1 MLRFTV
7 LGSGSTGNA
16 TLIEASDG
24 VAARPTRVLV
34 DCGLTTR
41 ELARRLAMRNVC
53 LDDIDAVFVTH
64 EHSDHV
70 GCLRTLV
77 RKHRV
82 AVWTSEGT
90 WRGAG
95 LPYDG
100 AQRVLF
106 PPRSGRIEPP
116 ARFARDG
123 DVIRIGALELR
134 CFAVPHDA
142 NEPLQVVASDGDRKL
157 GIATDLGTPD
167 LMVVSHLQG
176 MHALVLESNHDEDM
190 LTNGPYPFF
199 LRRRIAGDFGHLGNA
214 QAAMLLRAVMH
225 DGLGQV
231 VAAHLSRHNNL
242 PELAAAGFANVLGRS
257 ADEISVAHPV
267 EGTPWLRVD

>member
-24 VAARPTRVLV
+24 TRRTRVLV
-34 DCGLTTR
+34 DCGLTAR
-41 ELARRLAMRNVC
+41 ELARRLALRDVC

-95 LPYDG
+95 WRTQG
-100 AQRVLF
+100 MHA
-106 PPRSGRIEPP
+106 PPC
-116 ARFARDG
+116 FARDG
-123 DVIRIGALELR
+123 DMIRIGALELR

-142 NEPLQVVASDGDRKL
+142 AEPLQVVASDGDRKL

-176 MHALVLESNHDEDM
+176 MHALVLESNHDEEM
-190 LTNGPYPFF
+190 LAGGPYPFF
-199 LRRRIAGDFGHLGNA
+199 LKRRIAGDFGHLGNA

-225 DGLGQV
+225 DGLGHV
-231 VAAHLSRHNNL
+231 VAAHLSRHNNM
-242 PELAAAGFANVLGRS
+242 PELAAAGFAQVLGWRAEEIHV
-257 ADEISVAHPV
+257 ADPLD
-267 EGTPWLRVD
+267 GTPWVRVGY

>member
-7 LGSGSTGNA
+7 LGSGSTGNS

-24 VAARPTRVLV
+24 HARRTRVLV

-41 ELARRLAMRNVC
+41 ELARRLAMRDVG
-53 LDDIDAVFVTH
+53 LDHIDAVFVTH
-64 EHSDHV
+64 EHSDHI

-82 AVWTSEGT
+82 TVWTSEGT

-95 LPYDG
+95 LPFDG
-100 AQRVLF
+100 PQRSLF
-106 PPRSGRIEPP
+106 DTPRRRDIQPPP
-116 ARFARDG
+116 RFARAG

-142 NEPLQVVASDGDRKL
+142 AEPLQVVASDGDRKL

-167 LMVVSHLQG
+167 LMVMRHLQG
-176 MHALVLESNHDEDM
+176 VHALMLESNHDEDM
-190 LTNGPYPFF
+190 LAEGPYPFF
-199 LRRRIAGDFGHLGNA
+199 LKRRIGGDFGHLGNA
-214 QAAMLLRAVMH
+214 QAGELLRAVAH
-225 DGLGQV
+225 SGLEHV

-242 PELAAAGFANVLGRS
+242 PSLAAEGFAAVLDRRPS
-257 ADEISVAHPV
+257 DIHVADPVA
-267 EGTPWLRVD
+267 GTGWLRV